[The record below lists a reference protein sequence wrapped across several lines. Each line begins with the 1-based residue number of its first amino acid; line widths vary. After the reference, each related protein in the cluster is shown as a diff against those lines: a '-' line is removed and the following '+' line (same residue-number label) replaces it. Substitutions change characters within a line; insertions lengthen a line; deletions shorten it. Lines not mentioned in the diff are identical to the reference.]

1 MNTQVTEQGQAP
13 SVESRAVA
21 ALFGEQKE
29 QPRQQEPAPQQMQ
42 EPAPETEETAAP
54 EAEAPTAEELFE
66 IEVDGEKFALPKKL
80 EKAVLQERDYTQ
92 KSQSLAEQRRAFELL
107 HEQAKTANFRQAFE
121 QEVSAE
127 LQQLQ
132 AYDAVLKQPIDWN
145 SMTTEE
151 AFRKKLQVDTW
162 KTEREELARK
172 VSNSHQQWTQKQ
184 EAALKDLRSKA
195 RDIVSKRIPNWS
207 EATEKAIREHALTDG
222 YTEAEMNDIVD
233 PRHTLTL
240 WKAYQFDQLKAKATK
255 TVADVKTVKTTSS
268 NPMPQSV
275 KEKLAFHK
283 VLNSTTPGSKER
295 SKAVE
300 ARVGSFFAKR

>member
-1 MNTQVTEQGQAP
+1 MNMQVTEQGQAP

-21 ALFGEQKE
+21 ALFGEP
-29 QPRQQEPAPQQMQ
+29 PRQQEPQQEQ
-42 EPAPETEETAAP
+42 APETEETAAP
-54 EAEAPTAEELFE
+54 EAEQSEAPPAEELFE

-162 KTEREELARK
+162 KTERDELARK

-184 EAALKDLRSKA
+184 EAALKDLKSKA

-207 EATEKAIREHALTDG
+207 EATEKAIRDHALNDG

-283 VLNSTTPGSKER
+283 VLNSTAPGSRER